1 MLIYRNNKKR
11 CMKKLFVVLAI
22 LFIGILLAGC
32 TSQPPAPVVTPTPTP
47 VPTTAPQ
54 VRGCYAVIADD
65 PQFSVLGTA
74 LRAAKLDTA
83 FDNGS
88 FTILAPTDNAFAQLP
103 NGTLT
108 TLLKDPEGKLKQ
120 LLLGHV
126 INKTLYSVDV
136 AKLNEAT
143 TMQGTV
149 LKINTTDGVTIGGAK
164 VTKTDVVCKN
174 GVIQVVD
181 RVIVPPVTVITATPT
196 PTPSPTPQ
204 PSVTITF
211 TRDLTI
217 MPSTTVYIPVGGKV
231 IWKNNDP
238 LKPHGIAAL
247 DNPDPA
253 SLKYFGNGSAQNIP
267 YGKTIEVTFD
277 KVGRY
282 NYKTVFQPETTG
294 QVIVTS
300 K

>member
-1 MLIYRNNKKR
+1 
-11 CMKKLFVVLAI
+11 MKKLFVVLAI

-54 VRGCYAVIADD
+54 VRGCYAVVADD

-74 LRAAKLDTA
+74 LRAAKLETA

-88 FTILAPTDNAFAQLP
+88 FTILAPTDTAFAHLP
-103 NGTLT
+103 NGTLASLLKEPEGQLKQILLNHVIDGK
-108 TLLKDPEGKLKQ
+108 TLLA
-120 LLLGHV
+120 
-126 INKTLYSVDV
+126 VDV
-136 AKLNEAT
+136 VKLGEAK

-164 VTKTDVVCKN
+164 VTKTDIVCKN
-174 GVIQVVD
+174 GVIHVID
-181 RVIVPPVTVITATPT
+181 RVLVPPVTVKTATPT

-217 MPSTTVYIPVGGKV
+217 KPSATVYVVAGGKV
-231 IWKNNDP
+231 VWKNDDP
-238 LKPHGIAAL
+238 FKPHGIAAL
-247 DNPDPA
+247 NNPDPA

-267 YGKTIEVTFD
+267 YGGSISVTFD

-282 NYKTVFQPETTG
+282 DYKTVFQPETTG
-294 QVIVTS
+294 TVIVT

>member
-22 LFIGILLAGC
+22 LFIGILVAGC
-32 TSQPPAPVVTPTPTP
+32 TQPPAPVVTPTPTP

-54 VRGCYAVIADD
+54 VRGCYAVVADD

-74 LRAAKLDTA
+74 LRAAKLETA

-88 FTILAPTDNAFAQLP
+88 FTILAPTDTAFGRLP
-103 NGTLT
+103 NGTIAS
-108 TLLKDPEGKLKQ
+108 LLKDPEGQLKQ
-120 LLLGHV
+120 VLLNHV
-126 INKTLYSVDV
+126 INQPLMAVDV
-136 AKLNEAT
+136 VKLGEAK

-164 VTKTDVVCKN
+164 VTKTDIVCKN
-174 GVIQVVD
+174 GVIHVID
-181 RVIVPPVTVITATPT
+181 RVLVLPVTVKTATPT

-211 TRDLTI
+211 TQDLTTK
-217 MPSTTVYIPVGGKV
+217 PWPPTVYIPVGGKV
-231 IWKNNDP
+231 VWKNMDP
-238 LKPHGIAAL
+238 FKPHGIAAL
-247 DNPDPA
+247 NNPDPK
-253 SLKYFGNGSAQNIP
+253 SLKYFGNGTPQNIP
-267 YGKTIEVTFD
+267 YGKSLEVTFD
-277 KVGRY
+277 IVGRY
-282 NYKTVFQPETTG
+282 DYTTIFQPQTTG
-294 QVIVTS
+294 TVIVT

>member
-1 MLIYRNNKKR
+1 
-11 CMKKLFVVLAI
+11 MKKLFVVLAI

-47 VPTTAPQ
+47 VPTTAPE
-54 VRGCYAVIADD
+54 VRGCYAIVADD

-74 LRAAKLDTA
+74 LRAAKLETA

-88 FTILAPTDNAFAQLP
+88 FTILAPADTAFAQLP
-103 NGTLT
+103 NGTLAS
-108 TLLKDPEGKLKQ
+108 LLKEPEGQLKQ
-120 LLLGHV
+120 ILLNHV
-126 INKTLYSVDV
+126 IDGKIIKSVEV
-136 AKLNEAT
+136 VKLGEAK

-164 VTKTDVVCKN
+164 VTKTDIVCKN
-174 GVIQVVD
+174 GVIHVVD
-181 RVIVPPVTVITATPT
+181 RVILPPVTVKTATPT

-211 TRDLTI
+211 TQDLTTKPWP
-217 MPSTTVYIPVGGKV
+217 PSVYIQVGGKV
-231 IWKNNDP
+231 VWKNDDP
-238 LKPHGIAAL
+238 FKPHGIAAL
-247 DNPDPA
+247 NNPDPA

-267 YGKTIEVTFD
+267 YGGSISVTFD

-282 NYKTVFQPETTG
+282 DYKTVFQPETTG
-294 QVIVTS
+294 TIIVVT